1 MAIICKQCGAENAE
15 SAKSCIRCGQSLTL
29 PGTRKLILLDNR
41 YEVLNLVKSGAMG
54 CVYRAL
60 DTRLNNIVALKKKT
74 SSLQDPVEIKYA
86 EERFL
91 EEARILSKL
100 HHGGLPKVSDFF
112 IMHEPD
118 STAPGHYLV
127 MTFIEGK
134 DLETIMDER
143 KGAPFSPDTV
153 LDYFQQILTI
163 LDYLHTQS
171 PSIIYRDINPRNIMI
186 QNGKVFLV
194 DFGIARIFT
203 PQKKGTTIGTPGY
216 AAPEQYKGFAEPR
229 SDLYGLGVLIHYLL
243 TGINPEESS
252 TDIFSFKPPRSLNPG
267 VPEYL
272 DAAVMRLLEL
282 VPESRPSSAKEVIT
296 LLKSQSVQ
304 PYVQPY
310 VLKGSP
316 QPAKK
321 AAGKGPEAILQGIG
335 KFYSQIPRHLI
346 KLALCLAA
354 ACLIFA
360 VVMLVLKPGSV
371 SRPAPLQSE
380 SLPEADISSLIASIK
395 DGSIVKV
402 KDIVEHNPRLVHETD
417 QNNDTAL
424 HCAVTSR
431 KVEIAGYL
439 VEKGADI
446 NAKDKKGN
454 TPLLLACREG
464 NLEMAELLVEKGA
477 EISGKDYEFG
487 STALHWASYKGH
499 LEVAEML
506 LSKGAEVKGKN
517 SKGRTPL
524 HWAVDGNR
532 EKLAAL
538 LIEKGAKVD
547 SRDNEGIT
555 PLIIAVQGGYL
566 PIAGLLLDKGAAVSI
581 PDNEGLTPLHMA
593 AREGYVP
600 IVKLLIAKKADVN
613 GKDKTGSTPLLCAA
627 RENRIDAAKV
637 LLHSGARIDMRDN
650 EGKTAYNV
658 AELLGNKDFMKVLFD
673 AAPEIRPFRAYLLRC
688 YSVHHPEVV
697 LKEHEGKGVEEFGV
711 PFNQEEWGKIKSLDG
726 EYLIMRSNG
735 SPHLDYMYQLF
746 CFPNRGKM
754 LLTWS
759 GYAAGNNRE
768 VHLEVWNGNGYSLSD
783 KADLELDDVSSP
795 ITYSEYVDRPGESI
809 IYVYVSNWGGG
820 FGHVYTD
827 KISCKLL

>member
-1 MAIICKQCGAENAE
+1 MSRACSACDTENND
-15 SAKSCIRCGQSLTL
+15 SDRFCRSCRKELSPAG
-29 PGTRKLILLDNR
+29 GTARLSFLDNR
-41 YEVLNLVKSGAMG
+41 YEILSSIKSGAMG
-54 CVYRAL
+54 TVYKARDNRL
-60 DTRLNNIVALKKKT
+60 DNIVAVKKMLSTFKT
-74 SSLQDPVEIKYA
+74 PEEIRYA
-86 EERFL
+86 EERFR
-91 EEARILSKL
+91 EEAQLLSTL
-100 HHGGLPKVSDFF
+100 HHGGLPKVVDFF
-112 IMHEPD
+112 IETDPD
-118 STAPGHYLV
+118 SHAPSHYLV
-127 MTFIEGK
+127 MTFIEGR
-134 DLETIMDER
+134 DLEAIFSER
-143 KGAPFSPDTV
+143 KGTPFSVEET
-153 LDYFQQILTI
+153 LSYFSQILDI
-163 LDYLHTQS
+163 LDYLHSQK
-171 PSIIYRDINPRNIMI
+171 PPVIYRDLNPRNIMV

-203 PQKKGTTIGTPGY
+203 PQKKGTVIGTPGY

-229 SDLYGLGVLIHYLL
+229 SDLYALGVLIHYLL

-252 TDIFSFKPPRSLNPG
+252 TDIFSFKSPRTLNPA

-272 DAAVMRLLEL
+272 DAAVMHLLEV
-282 VPESRPSSAKEVIT
+282 VPEKRSSSANEVMAV
-296 LLKSQSVQ
+296 LKSRSVSSS
-304 PYVQPY
+304 PSVPPCP
-310 VLKGSP
+310 P

-321 AAGKGPEAILQGIG
+321 AAGKVSGAVLHSIE

-346 KLALCLAA
+346 KLALCTAA
-354 ACLIFA
+354 VCLIFA
-360 VVMLVLKPGSV
+360 AVMLVLKPGSM
-371 SRPAPLQSE
+371 SRPAPVQSE

-395 DGSIVKV
+395 GGSIVRV
-402 KDIVEHNPRLVHETD
+402 KSIVESNPRLVNEKD
-417 QNNDTAL
+417 QNKDTAL

-439 VEKGADI
+439 VEKASDI
-446 NAKDKKGN
+446 NAKDNKGN

-464 NLEMAELLVEKGA
+464 NIEMAELLVEKGA
-477 EISGKDYEFG
+477 DISGKDYEFG

-499 LEVAEML
+499 IEVAEML
-506 LSKGAEVKGKN
+506 LSKGAEVKVKN
-517 SKGRTPL
+517 NKGRTPL
-524 HWAVDGNR
+524 HWAADGNR

-547 SRDNEGIT
+547 STDNEGIT
-555 PLIIAVQGGYL
+555 PLIIAVQGGFL

-600 IVKLLIAKKADVN
+600 IVKLLTAKKADVN

-658 AELLGNKDFMKVLFD
+658 AELLGNKDFMKILFD

-697 LKEHEGKGVEEFGV
+697 LKEHEGKGVKEFGV
-711 PFNQEEWGKIKSLDG
+711 PFNQEEWKKIKSLDG

-735 SPHLDYMYQLF
+735 SPHLDYTYQLF

-759 GYAAGNNRE
+759 GYAAGNKRE
-768 VHLEVWNGNGYSLSD
+768 VHLEIWNGNGYSLSD
-783 KADLELDDVSSP
+783 KANLELDDVSSP
-795 ITYSEYVDRPGESI
+795 ITYSEFVDRPGESI
-809 IYVYVSNWGGG
+809 IYVYLSNWGGDS
-820 FGHVYTD
+820 GHVYTD
-827 KISCKLL
+827 KISCRML

>member
-360 VVMLVLKPGSV
+360 AVMLVLKPGSV

-402 KDIVEHNPRLVHETD
+402 KSIVERNPRLVNETD
-417 QNNDTAL
+417 QNNGAAL
-424 HCAVTSR
+424 HCAVASG

-439 VEKGADI
+439 VEKGADV
-446 NAKDKKGN
+446 NAKDYKGN
-454 TPLLLACREG
+454 TPLLLTCREG

-477 EISGKDYEFG
+477 DISGRDYEFG

-499 LEVAEML
+499 IEVAEML

-517 SKGRTPL
+517 RKGRTPL
-524 HWAVDGNR
+524 HWAADGNR

-538 LIEKGAKVD
+538 LMEKGAKVD
-547 SRDNEGIT
+547 SPDNEGVT
-555 PLIIAVQGGYL
+555 PLHMAVQGGYV
-566 PIAGLLLDKGAAVSI
+566 A
-581 PDNEGLTPLHMA
+581 
-593 AREGYVP
+593 
-600 IVKLLIAKKADVN
+600 IVKLLIEKGARVN
-613 GKDKTGSTPLLCAA
+613 QKDKKGLTPLCYAA
-627 RENRIDAAKV
+627 RENQADTAKM
-637 LLHSGARIDMRDN
+637 LLHRGALKNIDTN
-650 EGKTAYNV
+650 EGLTAYSIAKCAGYNDL
-658 AELLGNKDFMKVLFD
+658 AKMLLDHTV
-673 AAPEIRPFRAYLLRC
+673 EIRPLKAYLLWSHYCQDHDIRYCGVPLSDEEWKKIKFIDRC
-688 YSVHHPEVV
+688 YLTDRPGNS
-697 LKEHEGKGVEEFGV
+697 
-711 PFNQEEWGKIKSLDG
+711 
-726 EYLIMRSNG
+726 G
-735 SPHLDYMYQLF
+735 SRRYVNQLF
-746 CFPNRGKM
+746 CFSNEGKM
-754 LLTWS
+754 LFTWT
-759 GYAAGNNRE
+759 GYVRQGDDATIRIEDRKDLNINFQ
-768 VHLEVWNGNGYSLSD
+768 LKD
-783 KADLELDDVSSP
+783 KVVSPTSCSWE
-795 ITYSEYVDRPGESI
+795 IDGSCQST
-809 IYVYVSNWGGG
+809 IYVFISGNYSNST
-820 FGHVYTD
+820 VYTD
-827 KISCKLL
+827 NVTCRLLK